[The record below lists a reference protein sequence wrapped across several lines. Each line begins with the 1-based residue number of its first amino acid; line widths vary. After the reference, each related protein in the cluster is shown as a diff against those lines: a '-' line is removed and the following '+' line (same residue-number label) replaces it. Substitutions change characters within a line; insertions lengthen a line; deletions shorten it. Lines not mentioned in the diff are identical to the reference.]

1 MKKLLGVAFAAGLA
15 FLPVSAFAADSAQ
28 GVVKSVDVVTGV
40 FVIHTDKDAKEMG
53 FTVSEKLDF
62 DELALES
69 GERIVIEYDQAQC
82 AGKTTCISTATKVTR
97 PKS

>member
-28 GVVKSVDVVTGV
+28 GVIKSVDIVTGV
-40 FVIHTDKDAKEMG
+40 FVIQSDKDAHDMG

-62 DELALES
+62 DELSLES
-69 GERIVIEYDQAQC
+69 GERVVIEYDPAQC
-82 AGKTTCISTATKVTR
+82 AGKATCISTATKVSR